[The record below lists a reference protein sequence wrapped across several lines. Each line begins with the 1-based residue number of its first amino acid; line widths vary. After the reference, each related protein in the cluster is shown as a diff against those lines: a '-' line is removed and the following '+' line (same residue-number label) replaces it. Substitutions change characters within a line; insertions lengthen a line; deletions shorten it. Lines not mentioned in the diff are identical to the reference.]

1 MATPREDLHTF
12 YEIIHLFSLP
22 KLFEGLLIKKLF
34 ITMHQINKDE
44 IKYLAGLIDG
54 DGCISAQ
61 CKHNKS
67 FAANRPYQIQVT
79 LQITQDVKTKHV
91 LEKAKKDLGVGN
103 ITMRKESNGST
114 ICDLKT
120 TAMDKVK
127 DCLIQLRP
135 HLRGKKKQAN
145 LVLRI
150 IEQHKEALK
159 DINKFVN
166 LLRLIERV
174 QSLNAATGP
183 RIDFKQVFENLK
195 SLNKLPYEWE
205 DVPVPVE
212 TDDDETST

>member
-1 MATPREDLHTF
+1 
-12 YEIIHLFSLP
+12 
-22 KLFEGLLIKKLF
+22 
-34 ITMHQINKDE
+34 MHQINKDE

-61 CKHNKS
+61 CKFNKS

-79 LQITQDVKTKHV
+79 LQITQDEKTKHV
-91 LEKAKKDLGVGN
+91 LEKAREYMGVGN
-103 ITMRKESNGST
+103 ITPRKESNGST
-114 ICDLKT
+114 VYDLKT

-166 LLRLIERV
+166 LLRLIEHV

-183 RIDFKQVFENLK
+183 RQLLKNVFENLK
-195 SLNKLPYEWE
+195 SLNKLSYEWE